1 MLQVEAVHKSFGD
14 FTAVYGANLTVE
26 QSELVAVIGPNG
38 AGKTTLFN
46 LISGQLKADKGKIAF
61 KGEEI
66 NGLPPYEICKRGIGR
81 SFQIVN
87 IFRRLTVFENV
98 QVAVLS
104 QQRQS
109 SNLFSPAQNLAVEET
124 HGILESV
131 GLSDKASNIAGSLS
145 HGDQKILEIAI
156 ALGNE
161 PELLIL
167 DEPTAGMSPEETAA
181 TMELIKGL
189 GRRPSPIKPEGRGLT
204 ILFCEHDM
212 EVVFD
217 IAQSI
222 MVMHHGQTLIQGK
235 PEEVR
240 RNKAVQEAYLG
251 FDASVS
257 TEPSSRAQA
266 EGLVAAQPNGGEF
279 DA

>member
-1 MLQVEAVHKSFGD
+1 MLLVEGVVKSFDD
-14 FTAVYGANLTVE
+14 FTAVNGANLVVRQGE
-26 QSELVAVIGPNG
+26 IVAVIGPNG

-46 LISGQLKADKGKIAF
+46 LITGQLQRDKGRILF
-61 KGEEI
+61 KGEDI
-66 NGLPPYEICKRGIGR
+66 SALPPYEICQRGVGR

-87 IFRRLTVFENV
+87 IFPRLTVFGNV

-104 QQRQS
+104 QQKKS
-109 SNLFSPAQNLAVEET
+109 YNLFYPAQNMAVEKT
-124 HGILESV
+124 QTILESV
-131 GLSDKASNIAGSLS
+131 RLASKGKNIAGSLS
-145 HGDQKILEIAI
+145 HGDQKILEMAI

-181 TMELIKGL
+181 TMELIQHL
-189 GRRPSPIKPEGRGLT
+189 ARSRGLT

-212 EVVFD
+212 EIVFS

-222 MVMHHGQTLIQGK
+222 MVMHQGRTLIQER

-240 RNKAVQEAYLG
+240 QNKEVQDAYLG
-251 FDASVS
+251 
-257 TEPSSRAQA
+257 
-266 EGLVAAQPNGGEF
+266 GE
-279 DA
+279 

>member
-1 MLQVEAVHKSFGD
+1 MLQVEAVDKSFGD
-14 FTAVYGANLTVE
+14 FMAVCQANLSVGKG
-26 QSELVAVIGPNG
+26 ELVAVIGPNG

-46 LISGQLKADKGKIAF
+46 LIAGQLWPDRGKIIF
-61 KGEEI
+61 RGEDI
-66 NGLPPYEICKRGIGR
+66 SGLPAYKICKRGIAR

-87 IFRRLTVFENV
+87 IFPRLSVFGNV

-104 QQRQS
+104 QQRKS
-109 SNLFSPAQNLAVEET
+109 SYLFRPAQNLATEET
-124 HGILESV
+124 KGILESV
-131 GLSDKASNIAGSLS
+131 GLSDKAMNIAGSLS

-181 TMELIKGL
+181 TLELIKNL
-189 GRRPSPIKPEGRGLT
+189 ASSRGLT
-204 ILFCEHDM
+204 MLFCEHDM
-212 EVVFD
+212 DVVFS

-222 MVMHHGQTLIQGK
+222 MVMHQGRTLIQGK

-240 RNKAVQEAYLG
+240 INKEVQEAYLG
-251 FDASVS
+251 
-257 TEPSSRAQA
+257 
-266 EGLVAAQPNGGEF
+266 GE
-279 DA
+279 